1 MDHVVYRRWLVGLV
15 LSLALVLLGI
25 VDVRR
30 GFLFSTYEVRTPFFV
45 LHPWHAVIVSLG
57 VCGALACYRRLQ
69 TLEQPSPVLS
79 RLTNVFVAAIATLL
93 VVDLFM
99 YRLIP
104 AARSLSSGRIG
115 VDWLD
120 AFGATGVWRPIALA
134 TSYLGAVWHATLL
147 GILLAGLAQAA
158 FPVSFA
164 PGMSRRGLRGSLLGA
179 LCAVPQPFC
188 SCCASAIVR
197 PLARRGA
204 STSFLLAFVVGA
216 PMVNVT
222 TLVLAGALLP
232 PAFALT
238 RIIGG
243 IVVTVLLTYLV
254 SRAAA
259 GPTPD
264 DRAAPLLAARV
275 GHPFGSTALE
285 VGGPGPISTDPRADT
300 PARALR
306 AWLRASARIALVVV
320 PTLWVS
326 SIVAAAL
333 FPALPSV
340 LTNTLL
346 GVVLASIVG
355 TFFMIAM
362 WSEIAMVLPLIQ
374 AGLDGPAAA
383 LLIVLPAIS
392 LPGLMILWHAVQ
404 RTRVV
409 ALLIVSVMLS
419 GIVAGTLFL

>member
-1 MDHVVYRRWLVGLV
+1 MNHVVHRRWLVGLG
-15 LSLALVLLGI
+15 LCLALTLLGI
-25 VDVRR
+25 VDIRR
-30 GFLFSTYEVRTPFFV
+30 GFLFPEYWVRTPFFV
-45 LHPWHAVIVSLG
+45 LHPWHAAIVSIG
-57 VCGALACYRRLQ
+57 VCGALASSRNLQ
-69 TLEQPSPVLS
+69 ALEQRSAALPRS
-79 RLTNVFVAAIATLL
+79 TNVLAAAIAALL
-93 VVDLFM
+93 VVDLFT

-104 AARSLSSGRIG
+104 AARSLASGRVG

-120 AFGATGVWRPIALA
+120 AFGTTGVWKPMALA
-134 TSYLGAVWHATLL
+134 TSYLGTVWHATLL
-147 GILLAGLAQAA
+147 GILLAGLAQVA
-158 FPVSFA
+158 FPLSFA
-164 PGMSRRGLRGSLLGA
+164 PRMSRRGLRGSALGA

-188 SCCASAIVR
+188 SCCASVIVP

-238 RIIGG
+238 RVIGG
-243 IVVTVLLTYLV
+243 IVVTVFMTYLV

-259 GPTPD
+259 GLAPD
-264 DRAAPLLAARV
+264 DPVTPPLATSVERL
-275 GHPFGSTALE
+275 FGSS
-285 VGGPGPISTDPRADT
+285 VRDVDDPGPPSNDLRADT
-300 PARALR
+300 PTRLLR
-306 AWLRASARIALVVV
+306 AWLRASARIGLVLV

-326 SIVAAAL
+326 SVVAAGL
-333 FPALPSV
+333 FPALPLV

-355 TFFMIAM
+355 TFFMIST

-374 AGLDGPAAA
+374 AGLHGPAAA

-392 LPGLMILWHAVQ
+392 LPGLMILWSAIQ
-404 RTRVV
+404 RTRIV